1 MLRATDRE
9 QVRRIRVFVSSP
21 NDVRAE
27 RDLLDGV
34 VDEINRTMGDARSF
48 VLQLFK
54 WERNVIP
61 QIDQT
66 PQGVIDNQ
74 MPDCDVYLG
83 ILRTRFGTPTGN
95 YGSGTE
101 QEFRAALERFNSQG
115 KPWISFYFYNGPVE
129 LRSREEREQ
138 YDKVCEFRDELERKG
153 VVGRYKKTRGS
164 RDAFVEQVRTN
175 LIKLVQQFTDESEK
189 AGQLE
194 HKAAQGG
201 CSPAVVEST
210 MKTHAMTDIFISYA
224 EEDREVARKISKLFE
239 DGGWSV
245 WWDRKIPAGK
255 TWRNVLEHV
264 LQNMRCMVVLW
275 SANSI
280 ASEWVKEEAEE
291 GKSQGKLV
299 PVLIESV
306 KLPIGFRTIQ
316 AADLTGWNGNKNF
329 PAFQQLLADMTKTI
343 QQSREADDLKDTVT
357 HGARPSC
364 QADLPIVVQD
374 TARQTLDL
382 MGPSYTLDNTYYFS
396 DWNPAFDMLV
406 AKPLGLARADHCV
419 DFIKR
424 LENCDEVVDRSK
436 NVFAPGKDPLV
447 DNEELRFQSP
457 TYGLIKFRKIAALIN
472 DEKGNP
478 LNWTVNL
485 NIVSAEKEAELW
497 QDVEQK
503 LQEVVNWSRYAVS
516 YDKLLDLFTDYH
528 DLVDLVIS
536 QVGGAQLCADLG
548 AGTGNATLKLL
559 QAEPTRQVWAVE
571 SNEMMLQYLKQK
583 VGSHLGRLTAIKDD
597 IVRLGALRYQNDYFD
612 AAIMINVLYAVQ
624 DPLECLRQACRIL
637 KPGGVL
643 AVSTPHKNTDVK
655 KLLKKLRD
663 VLQSKDLFESLAE
676 EFETAKLVHEK
687 MDHMIHRDTKAD
699 IRRYIEEAGLE
710 IRDWHDSA
718 YADAV
723 VVVTAVKPIV

>member
-1 MLRATDRE
+1 MLRAANRE

-21 NDVRAE
+21 NDVKAE

-34 VDEINRTMGDARSF
+34 VDEINRTMGDAGSF

-95 YGSGTE
+95 CGSGTE

-129 LRSREEREQ
+129 LRSREERTQ
-138 YDKVCEFRDELERKG
+138 YDKVCEFRDELEQKG

-175 LIKLVQQFTDESEK
+175 LIKLIQQFTTESEK
-189 AGQLE
+189 ADRLQDE
-194 HKAAQGG
+194 VTQGAP
-201 CSPAVVEST
+201 SPAAVEST
-210 MKTHAMTDIFISYA
+210 MSTHAMDIFISYA
-224 EEDREVARKISKLFE
+224 KEDREVARKISQLFE
-239 DGGWSV
+239 NEGWSV
-245 WWDRKIPAGK
+245 WWDRKIPIGK
-255 TWRNVLEHV
+255 TWHSMLEEA
-264 LQNMRCMVVLW
+264 LRNMRCMVVLW

-280 ASEWVKEEAEE
+280 GSEWVKEEAEE
-291 GKSQGKLV
+291 GKTQGKLV
-299 PVLIESV
+299 PILIESV
-306 KLPIGFRTIQ
+306 KPPMGFRAIQ
-316 AADLTGWNGNKNF
+316 AADLIGWNGNNNL
-329 PAFQQLLADMTKTI
+329 PALKQLLADMKRII
-343 QQSREADDLKDTVT
+343 QPSREADDLKEKVT
-357 HGARPSC
+357 LGVRPSGPS
-364 QADLPIVVQD
+364 DLPIIVQD

-382 MGPSYTLDNTYYFS
+382 IGPSYTLDNTYYFS
-396 DWNPAFDMLV
+396 DWNPAFDMLI

-424 LENCDEVVDRSK
+424 LENCDEVVERSK

-457 TYGLIKFRKIAALIN
+457 TYGLIKFRKIAALVN
-472 DEKGNP
+472 DQKGNP

-497 QDVEQK
+497 QDLEQK
-503 LQEVVNWSRYAVS
+503 LQSVVNWSRYAVS
-516 YDKLLDLFTDYH
+516 YDKLLSRFTDYNE
-528 DLVDLVIS
+528 LVDLVVS
-536 QVGGAQLCADLG
+536 QVGDAPLCVDLG
-548 AGTGNATLKLL
+548 AGTGNATVKLL
-559 QAEPTRQVWAVE
+559 QTLPSRQVWAVE
-571 SNEMMLQYLKQK
+571 SNEMMLQCLRQK
-583 VGSHLGRLTAIKDD
+583 VASDSERLTSIKDD
-597 IVRLGALRYQNDYFD
+597 VVHLGALRYQNDYFD
-612 AAIMINVLYAVQ
+612 AAVMINVLYAVQ
-624 DPLECLRQACRIL
+624 DPLECLRQARRIL

-643 AVSTPHKNTDVK
+643 VLSTPHRDTDVK
-655 KLLKKLRD
+655 KVLTKLRE
-663 VLQSKDLFESLAE
+663 VLQFKGIFESLAE
-676 EFETAKLVHEK
+676 EFETARLVHERL
-687 MDHMIHRDTKAD
+687 DHLIHRDTKED
-699 IRRYIEEAGLE
+699 IRRYIEKAGLE
-710 IRDWHDSA
+710 IRDWRDSE

-723 VVVTAVKPIV
+723 VVVTAVKPLI

>member
-1 MLRATDRE
+1 MLKAINRE
-9 QVRRIRVFVSSP
+9 HVRRIRVFVSSP
-21 NDVRAE
+21 NDVKAE

-34 VDEINRTMGDARSF
+34 VDEINRTMGDAGSF

-101 QEFRAALERFNSQG
+101 QEFRAALERFNNQG
-115 KPWISFYFYNGPVE
+115 RPWISFYFYNGPVE

-153 VVGRYKKTRGS
+153 VVGRYKRTRGS

-175 LIKLVQQFTDESEK
+175 LIKLAQQFTDEAEK
-189 AGQLE
+189 ADQLQDE
-194 HKAAQGG
+194 VAEGAP
-201 CSPAVVEST
+201 SPAVVEPI
-210 MKTHAMTDIFISYA
+210 MDPNAMTDIFISYA
-224 EEDREVARKISKLFE
+224 QADREVARKISKLFE

-255 TWRNVLEHV
+255 TWRNVLEQV

-280 ASEWVKEEAEE
+280 NSEWVKEEAEE
-291 GKSQGKLV
+291 GKAQGKLV
-299 PVLIESV
+299 PILIESV

-329 PAFQQLLADMTKTI
+329 PAFQQLLADMRKTI
-343 QQSREADDLKDTVT
+343 QQSRDADELKDKVT
-357 HGARPSC
+357 QGARPFCPAAS
-364 QADLPIVVQD
+364 PIAVQD
-374 TARQTLDL
+374 TSRETLDL
-382 MGPSYTLDNTYYFS
+382 IGPSYSLDNNYYFA

-424 LENCDEVVDRSK
+424 LENCDGVIDRSK

-447 DNEELRFQSP
+447 DTEELLFQSP

-472 DEKGNP
+472 DQKGNP

-497 QDVEQK
+497 QDLEQK

-516 YDKLLDLFTDYH
+516 YDKLLDVFTDYH

-536 QVGGAQLCADLG
+536 QVGDAQLCADLG

-559 QAEPTRQVWAVE
+559 QTDPTRQVWAIE
-571 SNEMMLQYLKQK
+571 SNEMMLQYLRQK
-583 VGSHLGRLTAIKDD
+583 VGSDSERLTALKDD
-597 IVRLGALRYQNDYFD
+597 IVRLGALRYQNDSFD
-612 AAIMINVLYAVQ
+612 AAVMINVLYAVQ

-643 AVSTPHKNTDVK
+643 ALSTPHRDTDVK
-655 KLLKKLRD
+655 KLLSKLRS
-663 VLQSKDLFESLAE
+663 VLQSKGLYESLVE

-687 MDHMIHRDTKAD
+687 MDHLIHRDTKED
-699 IRRYIEEAGLE
+699 IRRYVEEAGME
-710 IRDWHDSA
+710 IQDWRDSE

-723 VVVTAVKPIV
+723 VVVKAVKPSV

>member
-1 MLRATDRE
+1 MLKAINRD

-21 NDVRAE
+21 NDVKAE

-34 VDEINRTMGDARSF
+34 VDEINRTMGDTGSF

-101 QEFRAALERFNSQG
+101 QEFRAALERFNNQG

-175 LIKLVQQFTDESEK
+175 LIKLVQQFADEAEK
-189 AGQLE
+189 VDQLQYEVAQAASPSAG
-194 HKAAQGG
+194 
-201 CSPAVVEST
+201 VEST
-210 MKTHAMTDIFISYA
+210 MAANGMDIFISYA
-224 EEDREVARKISKLFE
+224 KEDREVARKISKLFE
-239 DGGWSV
+239 DEGWSV
-245 WWDRKIPAGK
+245 WWDRKIPIGK
-255 TWRNVLEHV
+255 TWRNVLEQV

-280 ASEWVKEEAEE
+280 KSEWVKEEAEE
-291 GKSQGKLV
+291 GKTQGKLV
-299 PVLIESV
+299 PILIESV
-306 KLPIGFRTIQ
+306 NPPMGFRTIQ
-316 AADLTGWNGNKNF
+316 AADLIGWNGNNNL
-329 PAFQQLLADMTKTI
+329 PGLQQLLAEMTKII
-343 QQSREADDLKDTVT
+343 QQSRETDDLKNKVT
-357 HGARPSC
+357 QGARPSSPG
-364 QADLPIVVQD
+364 DFPIVVQD

-382 MGPSYTLDNTYYFS
+382 IGPSYTLDNTYYFS

-424 LENCDEVVDRSK
+424 LENCDEVVERSK

-472 DEKGNP
+472 DQKGNP

-485 NIVSAEKEAELW
+485 NIASAEKEAELW
-497 QDVEQK
+497 QDLEQK

-516 YDKLLDLFTDYH
+516 YDKLLNLFTDYH
-528 DLVDLVIS
+528 DLVDLVIN
-536 QVGGAQLCADLG
+536 QVEGARLCADLG

-559 QAEPTRQVWAVE
+559 QTEPTREVWAVE
-571 SNEMMLQYLKQK
+571 SNEMMLQCLRQK
-583 VGSHLGRLTAIKDD
+583 VGSDLGRLTAIKDD

-643 AVSTPHKNTDVK
+643 ALSTPHRNTDVK
-655 KLLKKLRD
+655 KLLTKLRE
-663 VLQSKDLFESLAE
+663 VLQSKGLFESLAE

-687 MDHMIHRDTKAD
+687 MDHLIHRDTKED
-699 IRRYIEEAGLE
+699 IRRYVEEAGLE
-710 IRDWHDSA
+710 IRDWRDSE
-718 YADAV
+718 YADSV
-723 VVVTAVKPIV
+723 VVVKAVKPSV

>member
-1 MLRATDRE
+1 MLRATNRD

-21 NDVRAE
+21 NDVKAE
-27 RDLLDGV
+27 RDLLDGL
-34 VDEINRTMGDARSF
+34 VDEINRTMGDTGSF

-66 PQGVIDNQ
+66 PQRVIDNQ

-95 YGSGTE
+95 CGSGTE

-153 VVGRYKKTRGS
+153 VVGRYKRTRGS

-189 AGQLE
+189 ADQLQDPV
-194 HKAAQGG
+194 ARDAP
-201 CSPAVVEST
+201 SPAVVEST
-210 MKTHAMTDIFISYA
+210 MDTHAKTDIFISYA
-224 EEDREVARKISKLFE
+224 EEDREVAGKISELFE

-255 TWRNVLEHV
+255 TWRNVLEQV

-275 SANSI
+275 SATSI
-280 ASEWVKEEAEE
+280 NSEWVKEEAEE
-291 GKSQGKLV
+291 GKTQGKLV
-299 PVLIESV
+299 PILIESV

-329 PAFQQLLADMTKTI
+329 PAFRQLLADMTRTI
-343 QQSREADDLKDTVT
+343 QQSREADDLKDKVT
-357 HGARPSC
+357 QGARPSC
-364 QADLPIVVQD
+364 ADDLPIVVQD

-382 MGPSYTLDNTYYFS
+382 IGPSYTLDNTYYFS

-424 LENCDEVVDRSK
+424 LENCDEVVERSK

-472 DEKGNP
+472 DQKGNP

-485 NIVSAEKEAELW
+485 NIASAEKEAELW
-497 QDVEQK
+497 QDLEQK

-559 QAEPTRQVWAVE
+559 QTEPTRQVWAVE
-571 SNEMMLQYLKQK
+571 SNEMMLQYLRQK
-583 VGSHLGRLTAIKDD
+583 VGAHGGRLTAIKDD
-597 IVRLGALRYQNDYFD
+597 VVRLGALRYQNDYFD

-637 KPGGVL
+637 KPGGMLVL
-643 AVSTPHKNTDVK
+643 STPHRDTDVK

-663 VLQSKDLFESLAE
+663 VLQSKGLYESLAE

-687 MDHMIHRDTKAD
+687 MDHLIHRDTKED
-699 IRRYIEEAGLE
+699 IRRYVEEAGLD
-710 IRDWHDSA
+710 IQDWRDSE

-723 VVVTAVKPIV
+723 VVVTAVKPLV